1 MSEKSYLI
9 VNPKGIMHVVSEE
22 HARQRLTNSI
32 GWRLATPDE
41 KKAYFEANGNQRF
54 DRPLA
59 KPFTPMPLDA
69 EELSEAEMLPMKKSK
84 PEPGT
89 KAEAAKKSKVSNGS
103 EQSDQREVSS

>member
-32 GWRLATPDE
+32 GWRLASPDE
-41 KKAYFEANGNQRF
+41 KKAYFTSGGNQRF

-59 KPFTPMPLDA
+59 KRFTPMPVDA
-69 EELSEAEMLPMKKSK
+69 EELSEAEMLPTKKSQ
-84 PEPGT
+84 PEPGV
-89 KAEAAKKSKVSNGS
+89 KAEAAKKGKVSNGS
-103 EQSDQREVSS
+103 EQSDQREVSA